1 MCVAVS
7 WLSQTSSPAMRPSQ
21 SRRFARPKQH
31 PGAITT
37 SAAMSWGEDAARCYD
52 GIDAQQV
59 LDTPHDALGI
69 RGRVVGVGMP
79 ATRQDRHRRADFKR

>member
-1 MCVAVS
+1 MAEPDLFPGHEAEPVAPVR
-7 WLSQTSSPAMRPSQ
+7 QAE
-21 SRRFARPKQH
+21 
-31 PGAITT
+31 
-37 SAAMSWGEDAARCYD
+37 AAPRGDHGVGRDVLGEDAARCCD